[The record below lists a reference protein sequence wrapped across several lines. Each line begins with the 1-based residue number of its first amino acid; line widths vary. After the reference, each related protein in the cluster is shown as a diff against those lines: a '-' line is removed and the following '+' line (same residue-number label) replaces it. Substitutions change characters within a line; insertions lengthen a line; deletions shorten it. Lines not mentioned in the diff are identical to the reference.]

1 MSSQLSE
8 ISTPGQTDVIE
19 LIINGNLIGRRN
31 CDALAAD
38 PKVRA
43 RSVSDG

>member
-31 CDALAAD
+31 CDLRSGF
-38 PKVRA
+38 VREA
-43 RSVSDG
+43 FTGP